1 MTKQLADGL
10 ICIHLDKND
19 WTVDKHL
26 GRETDATSAFIYLS
40 HLSEVGKTWK
50 FYYLQLLIHTR
61 KIIQLVGSPKG

>member
-26 GRETDATSAFIYLS
+26 GRETDATSAFINIYPTYL
-40 HLSEVGKTWK
+40 L
-50 FYYLQLLIHTR
+50 
-61 KIIQLVGSPKG
+61 

>member
-26 GRETDATSAFIYLS
+26 GRETDATSAFINIYPI
-40 HLSEVGKTWK
+40 EVVKIWEL
-50 FYYLQLLIHTR
+50 YYL
-61 KIIQLVGSPKG
+61 